1 MSTIIRD
8 NHQSSE
14 YLSTEQVAVLYPMY
28 TVSTLKTMRYRG
40 KSPFPYYK
48 IDRKVFYKQSEI
60 EQILGSNRVEP
71 YTH

>member
-1 MSTIIRD
+1 MSTTIED
-8 NHQSSE
+8 NSQSSE

-60 EQILGSNRVEP
+60 EQILSNSKVK
-71 YTH
+71 